1 MPQSFSHVQN
11 LQDYAQPSAGS
22 SPGQGPSPL
31 IRDAMEAARLAW
43 RRTPDAQY
51 PDGYLGTVGAG
62 TRRQD
67 KVQNAIW
74 RNQRSYNR
82 GVHKGERI
90 DMSDYLWP
98 DEFNLETGLVM
109 QSVNSRFT
117 SIAYGE
123 EPVVLTND
131 GRPGPRDHRGMD
143 GRPNTGVPVI
153 PDPQRAAQ
161 LKSMVPSWR

>member
-43 RRTPDAQY
+43 RRTPDATY
-51 PDGYLGTVGAG
+51 PSGYLGTTTG
-62 TRRQD
+62 RRED
-67 KVQNAIW
+67 KVANAIW

-98 DEFNLETGLVM
+98 DEFNLESGLMM
-109 QSVNSRFT
+109 QAGGSRFT
-117 SIAYGE
+117 SMAYGE

-131 GRPGPRDHRGMD
+131 GRPGPRDHAGMD

-161 LKSMVPSWR
+161 LKRMTPTWQ